1 MRLLTDTEQSNQGL
15 RPIVIAVIP
24 AYNESKRI
32 ASVLQEVKNY
42 TDKVIVVNDGST
54 DDTARI
60 AIENQAHVIDLKENK
75 GAGNATREGCLEA
88 IRLGAGII
96 LTIDADGQHDPRE
109 IPSLLQPLIHEDI
122 QIVFGGRPR
131 NPSMP
136 IENRLGNHLLSRIS
150 SVLLGVTILDTLT
163 GFRAFHAEVFEGI
176 LWQSNRYSFVSEMVF
191 RMAKSRLRFKEVPVS
206 TIYHDN
212 KKGMRKRDGV
222 KTLFLLFWWKV
233 AL

>member
-1 MRLLTDTEQSNQGL
+1 MVLLTKVDQSKKSL
-15 RPIVIAVIP
+15 KVIAVVP

-32 ASVLQEVKNY
+32 ASVLHEVKKY

-54 DDTARI
+54 DDTAQI
-60 AIENQAHVIDLKENK
+60 ARESEVQVIDLKENK

-109 IPSLLQPLIHEDI
+109 IPNLLQPLLYEDV
-122 QIVFGGRPR
+122 QVVFGGRPR

-136 IENRLGNHLLSRIS
+136 IENRLGNHLLSKTS
-150 SVLLGVTILDTLT
+150 SFLLGVTILDTLT
-163 GFRAFHAEVFEGI
+163 GFRAFHAAVFEGVV
-176 LWQSNRYSFVSEMVF
+176 WKSNRYSFVSEMVF
-191 RMAKSRLRFKEVPVS
+191 RMAKNKLRFKEVPVS

-212 KKGMRKRDGV
+212 KKGMRKRDGI
-222 KTLFLLFWWKV
+222 KTLFLLFWWKMV
-233 AL
+233 L

>member
-1 MRLLTDTEQSNQGL
+1 MGLLTKVDQSKKSL
-15 RPIVIAVIP
+15 KVIAVVP

-32 ASVLQEVKNY
+32 ASVLHEVKKY

-54 DDTARI
+54 DDTAQI
-60 AIENQAHVIDLKENK
+60 ARESEVQVIDLKENK

-109 IPSLLQPLIHEDI
+109 IPNLLQPLLYEDV
-122 QIVFGGRPR
+122 QVVFGGRPR

-136 IENRLGNHLLSRIS
+136 IENRLGNHLLSKTS
-150 SVLLGVTILDTLT
+150 SFLLGVTILDTLT
-163 GFRAFHAEVFEGI
+163 GFRAFHAAVFEGVV
-176 LWQSNRYSFVSEMVF
+176 WKSNRYSFVSEMVF
-191 RMAKSRLRFKEVPVS
+191 RMAKNKLRFKEVPVS

-212 KKGMRKRDGV
+212 KKGMRKRDGI
-222 KTLFLLFWWKV
+222 KTLFLLFWWKMV
-233 AL
+233 L